1 MIFNEGVF
9 FIVFMGNCFIIS
21 FLSWICVQFLK
32 IVDINKRNVKFFL
45 GEFLKFEFNYLL
57 QLI

>member
-1 MIFNEGVF
+1 MIFNEGIF

-21 FLSWICVQFLK
+21 FLSWICVQFLY

-45 GEFLKFEFNYLL
+45 GEFLKFEFNYLFS
-57 QLI
+57 